1 MPAIGRKTPTGI
13 MDVVGEDQALQAVLG
28 RTDFSGLDNEGLDNV
43 GIDFSQL
50 EDYICNNDNNIY
62 FQEQLVSGESP
73 TPGKRPCAPPPPPP
87 GSGVGQLGQRDS
99 VAAFLHNALSQ
110 ADTGAGSAPL
120 PTANSAAHG
129 NGSQQ
134 HQLPESPPDSGS
146 EPPFSPPGDEAKLT
160 GGHAMQS
167 PSHRQPPLHGSYQ
180 LATLPQHQPLHS
192 MAATGF
198 QPRDPSGGGHHS
210 LQLLTGN
217 PTESEQQQLLNALPS
232 MLNLPPQS
240 GGGSMTTPPFSRLYS
255 PAPLRPFEDL
265 SREFIVE
272 EVPEC
277 AGSISG
283 QKRRRLSDSA
293 QSNGVIQVKQEPAGL
308 GAAAA
313 AVAADAG
320 ASVFSIVDD
329 DCSYDAATAGGSGD
343 GSGLI
348 DTSLQ
353 CIRFTP
359 FQQSTWHALHDKEL
373 HELQPVVFRVDAD
386 KGFNYSNADE
396 AFVCQKKNH
405 FQVTVHAQAPGE
417 PVYITVPGRPV
428 AKIDA
433 FYLHFY
439 GVKVESPAQT
449 IKVEQSQSDRSK
461 KPFYPLPVDLSNNLV
476 VKRTIGRLHFSET
489 TSNNMRKKGKPNPD
503 QRYFQLVVSLCA
515 HCGDATYAIASQASE
530 RIIVRA
536 SNPGQFENDMELSW
550 QKGLTQDSIFHVGRV
565 GINTDKPEEALT
577 VHGTVKVTGHIV
589 QPSDERAK
597 SDVVELDTKE
607 QLKNVSAMRIVR
619 YRYIPEFLDQAGLS
633 EATDTGVLAQE
644 VQHILPDAVREGG
657 DVHLSNGDCI
667 ESFLLVNKER
677 IFMENV
683 GAVKELCKVTDNLE
697 TRIDE
702 LERINRKLSKIKRYD
717 SMKSCSSSNSTI
729 ISRGS
734 FPSSRSALGGKK
746 NDRPFCSNKFVQ
758 GTIIIL
764 ILVMAFCLVAMATLY
779 IMEWQRRTVLTAS
792 NRHTVPVNSSSQ
804 AEQGTKG
811 HRNSVDNATKYKD
824 PGDSTKPFHDDEPKV
839 PPTTRRKG
847 TDSTNAVPIP
857 SAAPQPPGPRWP
869 QPSTTATPPMATT
882 VVPILQ
888 PKVVG
893 TPVDCLDG
901 VLGSCRAHCC
911 VPSTPE
917 SQDSN
922 AQRVG
927 PAGTAQASKSADKSN
942 NSVPDSP
949 DLSKARQPLDDQPLI
964 DHLADTGSGRV
975 FVDVQDNS
983 AQWGKGGGV
992 APTAL
997 IPPTQPSLELG
1008 SLATIVETDR
1018 VQDAEVKRAEHHDN
1032 GADSIDALA
1041 STHRRSKAM
1050 HNGKGA
1056 HSVVQSLRLLELN
1069 VTLGHEYCN
1078 TLQCVLG
1085 SGPTFSY
1092 LVPLSR
1098 YMPLQYVTL
1107 QFSLMGPHK
1116 MTSCSPPE
1124 KQLAC
1129 PAPLPGLDARPM
1141 ASSSAEGRN
1150 HWSEEA
1156 APWWRLPI
1164 GLFLQSSYNFR
1175 ILKQGEHFEQPCGL
1189 PKSKAGELFWDY
1201 SVTFYRHCE
1210 K

>member
-1 MPAIGRKTPTGI
+1 

-28 RTDFSGLDNEGLDNV
+28 RSDFSGIDNDGL
-43 GIDFSQL
+43 DFSQL
-50 EDYICNNDNNIY
+50 EDYINNDNNIY
-62 FQEQLVSGESP
+62 FQEHLVSGESP
-73 TPGKRPCAPPPPPP
+73 TSGKRPTCPAPPAPSGGGGPAG
-87 GSGVGQLGQRDS
+87 GSLGGSS
-99 VAAFLHNALSQ
+99 VAALLHSTPSQ
-110 ADTGAGSAPL
+110 PDSGAGSAPL
-120 PTANSAAHG
+120 PTAAVHG

-134 HQLPESPPDSGS
+134 HHLPESPPDSGS
-146 EPPFSPPGDEAKLT
+146 EPPFSPPGDAEAKLT
-160 GGHAMQS
+160 GGHMMQS
-167 PSHRQPPLHGSYQ
+167 SPSLRQTPLHGSYH
-180 LATLPQHQPLHS
+180 LGTLPQHEPPH
-192 MAATGF
+192 ATPPASF
-198 QPRDPSGGGHHS
+198 QPRDPSGHHGM
-210 LQLLTGN
+210 QLLAGN
-217 PTESEQQQLLNALPS
+217 SANNEQLLNVLPG
-232 MLNLPPQS
+232 MLNVPPQS
-240 GGGSMTTPPFSRLYS
+240 GGAPMDTPLYNRLFL
-255 PAPLRPFEDL
+255 PQHDFDDL
-265 SREFIVE
+265 SREDFLCEDVT
-272 EVPEC
+272 EC
-277 AGSISG
+277 TGSIVGSIAG
-283 QKRRRLSDSA
+283 HKRRRLSGSGP
-293 QSNGVIQVKQEPAGL
+293 SNGLVHVKQEPAGL
-308 GAAAA
+308 GVAVAAAA
-313 AVAADAG
+313 AAAAAAGDA
-320 ASVFSIVDD
+320 ATSSLTLVDD
-329 DCSYDAATAGGSGD
+329 ECSYDGATGGGSGD
-343 GSGLI
+343 GSGFL

-353 CIRFTP
+353 CIKFQP
-359 FQQSTWHALHDKEL
+359 FQQTSWHSLLDGALQAL
-373 HELQPVVFRVDAD
+373 PPVVFRADAD
-386 KGFNYSNADE
+386 KGFNFSNVDDAY
-396 AFVCQKKNH
+396 VCQKKNH
-405 FQVTVHAQAPGE
+405 FQVTVHVQAVGD
-417 PVYITVPGRPV
+417 PVFVKSPDGQITR
-428 AKIDA
+428 IDA
-433 FYLHFY
+433 FYLHFF

-461 KPFYPLPVDLSNNLV
+461 KPFYPLPVDLSNNQV

-503 QRYFQLVVSLCA
+503 QRYFNLVVSLCA
-515 HCGDATYAIASQASE
+515 HCNNATFTIASQASE

-550 QKGLTQDSIFHVGRV
+550 QKGLTQDSIYHVGRV
-565 GINTDKPEEALT
+565 GINTDKPDEALT
-577 VHGTVKVTGHIV
+577 VHGNVKLTGHIV

-597 SDVVELDTKE
+597 SDVVEVDTKE
-607 QLKNVSAMRIVR
+607 QLKNVSNMRIVR
-619 YRYIPEFLDQAGLS
+619 YRYIPAFLEQAGMS
-633 EATDTGVLAQE
+633 EATGTGVLAQE
-644 VQHILPDAVREGG
+644 VQQILPDAVREGG

-702 LERINRKLSKIKRYD
+702 LERINRKLSKIKRFD
-717 SMKSCSSSNSTI
+717 SIKSCSSSNSTI

-734 FPSSRSALGGKK
+734 CPSRRSALGAKK
-746 NDRPFCSNKFVQ
+746 HSERPFCSNKFVQ

-779 IMEWQRRTVLTAS
+779 ILEWQRRTVLTAT

-839 PPTTRRKG
+839 PPSTRRKG
-847 TDSTNAVPIP
+847 ADSTNAVPIP
-857 SAAPQPPGPRWP
+857 SGSPPPLGPRWP

-893 TPVDCLDG
+893 TPPDCLDG

-927 PAGTAQASKSADKSN
+927 PPPATPQASRSADKSN
-942 NSVPDSP
+942 NSNPDSPP
-949 DLSKARQPLDDQPLI
+949 DLSKARQPLDDQPLL
-964 DHLADTGSGRV
+964 DHLADTSSGRV

-983 AQWGKGGGV
+983 AQWGKGV

-1018 VQDAEVKRAEHHDN
+1018 VQDAEVKRTDHSDN

-1107 QFSLMGPHK
+1107 QFSLLGPHK

>member
-1 MPAIGRKTPTGI
+1 

-28 RTDFSGLDNEGLDNV
+28 RTDLSGIDNDGL
-43 GIDFSQL
+43 DFSQL
-50 EDYICNNDNNIY
+50 EDYINNENNIY
-62 FQEQLVSGESP
+62 FNEQLVSGGSP
-73 TPGKRPCAPPPPPP
+73 TPGGKRPCAPVPPPSGPP
-87 GSGVGQLGQRDS
+87 GIDS
-99 VAAFLHNALSQ
+99 ASVVALLHNALSQ
-110 ADTGAGSAPL
+110 ADTGATSAPL
-120 PTANSAAHG
+120 PTGAVHG

-146 EPPFSPPGDEAKLT
+146 EPPFSPPEDAEAKLT
-160 GGHAMQS
+160 GGHMMQS
-167 PSHRQPPLHGSYQ
+167 SPSLGQAPMHGGYPMG
-180 LATLPQHQPLHS
+180 TLPQHQQLQPSLAS
-192 MAATGF
+192 F
-198 QPRDPSGGGHHS
+198 QSRDPSGHHS
-210 LQLLTGN
+210 IQLLAGD
-217 PTESEQQQLLNALPS
+217 PSDGEQLLGGLSAGL
-232 MLNLPPQS
+232 LNNPPQS
-240 GGGSMTTPPFSRLYS
+240 STPMTSSLYS
-255 PAPLRPFEDL
+255 RFIIPQHEFEGMSCQSL
-265 SREFIVE
+265 ASREDYVCT
-272 EVPEC
+272 EVPLEHP
-277 AGSISG
+277 AGITG
-283 QKRRRLSDSA
+283 QKRRRLSGSGP
-293 QSNGVIQVKQEPAGL
+293 SNGFVHVKQEPAGL
-308 GAAAA
+308 AVGVVAPA
-313 AVAADAG
+313 AVGSAVVGDV
-320 ASVFSIVDD
+320 STSSLTLVDD
-329 DCSYDAATAGGSGD
+329 DSSYDGATGGGSGD
-343 GSGLI
+343 GSAFM
-348 DTSLQ
+348 DSSSMQ
-353 CIRFTP
+353 CIKFEP
-359 FQQSTWHALHDKEL
+359 FQQVSWSPLLNGALQEL
-373 HELQPVVFRVDAD
+373 PLVMFRVDAD
-386 KGFNYSNADE
+386 KGFNFSNIDDAY
-396 AFVCQKKNH
+396 VCQKKNH
-405 FQVTVHAQAPGE
+405 FQVTVHVQVRGD
-417 PVYITVPGRPV
+417 PVFVKTPSNEV
-428 AKIDA
+428 ARVDA
-433 FYLHFY
+433 FYVHFY
-439 GVKVESPAQT
+439 GVKMESPAQT

-461 KPFYPLPVDLSNNLV
+461 KPFYPLVVDLSNNQS

-503 QRYFQLVVSLCA
+503 QRYFNLVVSLCA
-515 HCGDATYAIASQASE
+515 HCNDTTYTIASQASE

-536 SNPGQFENDMELSW
+536 SNPGQFENDVELSW
-550 QKGLTQDSIFHVGRV
+550 QKGLAAESIFHVGPV
-565 GINTDKPEEALT
+565 GINTDKPDEALT
-577 VHGTVKVTGHIV
+577 VHGNVRVTGRVMH
-589 QPSDERAK
+589 PSDERAK
-597 SDVVELDTKE
+597 SDVVELDTRE
-607 QLKNVSAMRIVR
+607 QLKNVSNMRIVR
-619 YRYIPEFLDQAGLS
+619 YRYIPEFLEQAGIS

-644 VQHILPDAVREGG
+644 VQQILPDAVREGG
-657 DVHLSNGDCI
+657 DVQLANGDCI
-667 ESFLLVNKER
+667 ESFLLVNKDR

-702 LERINRKLSKIKRYD
+702 LERINLKLSKIKRFD
-717 SMKSCSSSNSTI
+717 SIKSSSSSNS
-729 ISRGS
+729 RGS
-734 FPSSRSALGGKK
+734 YPSRSASGAKK
-746 NDRPFCSNKFVQ
+746 HRERPFCSNKFVQ
-758 GTIIIL
+758 GTIIAL
-764 ILVMAFCLVAMATLY
+764 ILVMAFCLVAMAALY
-779 IMEWQRRTVLTAS
+779 ILEWHRRAEHTAS
-792 NRHTVPVNSSSQ
+792 AHHTVQVNSSSH

-824 PGDSTKPFHDDEPKV
+824 PSDSTKPFHDDELKV
-839 PPTTRRKG
+839 PPSTRRKG
-847 TDSTNAVPIP
+847 SNSTNAVPVP
-857 SAAPQPPGPRWP
+857 SAAPPPPGPRWP

-882 VVPILQ
+882 VAPILQ
-888 PKVVG
+888 PKIVG
-893 TPVDCLDG
+893 TPPDCLDG

-927 PAGTAQASKSADKSN
+927 PPAAPAQASKSADKSN
-942 NSVPDSP
+942 NNSVSDSP
-949 DLSKARQPLDDQPLI
+949 DLSKARQPLDEPPLL
-964 DHLADTGSGRV
+964 DHLAAGNGGRV

-983 AQWGKGGGV
+983 AQWGRGGV

-1018 VQDAEVKRAEHHDN
+1018 VQDAEVKRAEHTDN

-1085 SGPTFSY
+1085 TGPTFSY

-1107 QFSLMGPHK
+1107 QFSLLGPHK

-1141 ASSSAEGRN
+1141 ASSSAQGRN